1 MTTGAA
7 SSRTRLQDRGNALA
21 IILVVDEEQDSATL
35 LKRVLERDGHQ
46 VFTCSDH
53 HDALARASSLAPD
66 LVVLEIRASR
76 HESLTLAAPLKRSM
90 RGVKVLAVT
99 CCASVETGE
108 HAVAD
113 DYLLRPVELDTIEKK
128 VRELLAAKKQE
139 EGSEALMP
147 DG

>member
-1 MTTGAA
+1 
-7 SSRTRLQDRGNALA
+7 LA

-35 LKRVLERDGHQ
+35 LKRVLERDGHR
-46 VFTCSDH
+46 VFTCSDY
-53 HDALARASSLAPD
+53 HDALDRASSLTPD
-66 LVVLEIRASR
+66 LVVLGIRSSR
-76 HESLTLAAPLKRSM
+76 HEGLRLAAPLKQSM

-99 CCASVETGE
+99 CCTSVETGE

-113 DYLLRPVELDTIEKK
+113 DYLLRPVELDTIEQK

-139 EGSEALMP
+139 ECSEALVP